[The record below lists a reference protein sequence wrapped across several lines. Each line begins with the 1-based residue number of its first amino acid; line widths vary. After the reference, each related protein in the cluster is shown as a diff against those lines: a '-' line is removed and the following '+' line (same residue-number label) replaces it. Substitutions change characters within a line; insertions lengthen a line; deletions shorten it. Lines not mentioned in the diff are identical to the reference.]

1 MRFIQ
6 IKKMWEKPSTV
17 VNNISILNTTS
28 ETKGSDIFSTS
39 NLVNSPSVVSN
50 SNKSSTIID
59 GSNNQ
64 YDNNISHINKNVKL
78 LSINNDM
85 QTVENNTIDFPIKK
99 LKSIYQK

>member
-1 MRFIQ
+1 
-6 IKKMWEKPSTV
+6 MWKKPSTF

-28 ETKGSDIFSTS
+28 ETKGSDISSTS

-64 YDNNISHINKNVKL
+64 YNNNISHINKNVKL

-85 QTVENNTIDFPIKK
+85 QTVENNTIDFSIKK
-99 LKSIYQK
+99 LKSELSDFDKVIMK

>member
-1 MRFIQ
+1 
-6 IKKMWEKPSTV
+6 MWKKPSTF

-28 ETKGSDIFSTS
+28 ETKGSDISSTS

-64 YDNNISHINKNVKL
+64 YNNNISHINKNVKL

-85 QTVENNTIDFPIKK
+85 QTVENNTIDFSIKK
-99 LKSIYQK
+99 LKSELRNFDKVIMK

>member
-28 ETKGSDIFSTS
+28 ETKGSDISSTS